1 MNYRRGFGFRG
12 ASPDWPYVGKGRGG
26 LPRCWAPG
34 SMSGYVSPPPPYGD
48 YPDWNQ
54 TQYPPP
60 MTPEQ
65 ELGFLREEANALK
78 RQLEEVDARIT
89 EIESR
94 ETKE

>member
-12 ASPDWPYVGKGRGG
+12 SSPDWPYIGRGRGG

-34 SMSGYVSPPPPYGD
+34 LMPGYGPPPYGD

-54 TQYPPP
+54 TPYTPQ
-60 MTPEQ
+60 MTQEQ

-78 RQLEEVDARIT
+78 RQLEEIDARIT
-89 EIESR
+89 EIEPG